1 MDKKRHKKPMASTT
15 RQRGKN
21 GEQNKMRKVFY
32 FDNDKDK
39 PILAAGIL
47 FVREMDG
54 KVQVLVQNVEEEP
67 GKHRYSDFG
76 GKIDLD
82 DKTLIQTVARELGE
96 ELNYGIYETRRGNN
110 IYLDNTALKKIIQQN
125 ILKTFY
131 QSVAKYFVIFAKFND
146 NLQLDMEKI
155 GKTEKLDKINRTV
168 SWIPAE
174 DFIAS
179 HFNHTL
185 HPRLWGKQILEF
197 MGYEGNI
204 NEVPVEKPR
213 RFAFKNA

>member
-1 MDKKRHKKPMASTT
+1 MDKKRHRKPMASTT
-15 RQRGKN
+15 RQRGRN
-21 GEQNKMRKVFY
+21 GEQNKTRKVFY
-32 FDNDKDK
+32 FENNKEK

-47 FVREMDG
+47 FVKEING
-54 KVQVLVQNVEEEP
+54 KVHILVQNVQEED

-82 DKTLIQTVARELGE
+82 DKTVVQTVSREFGE
-96 ELNYGIYETRRGNN
+96 GLNYGIYETHRGNN
-110 IYLDNTALKKIIQQN
+110 IYLDNIALKKIIQQN
-125 ILKTFY
+125 LLKSFY
-131 QSVAKYFVIFAKFND
+131 QPIAKYFVIFAKFD
-146 NLQLDMEKI
+146 ENLQLDMEKI
-155 GKTEKLDKINRTV
+155 GNFEKLDKINRTV
-168 SWIPAE
+168 EWIAAE

-204 NEVPVEKPR
+204 NEPVEKPK